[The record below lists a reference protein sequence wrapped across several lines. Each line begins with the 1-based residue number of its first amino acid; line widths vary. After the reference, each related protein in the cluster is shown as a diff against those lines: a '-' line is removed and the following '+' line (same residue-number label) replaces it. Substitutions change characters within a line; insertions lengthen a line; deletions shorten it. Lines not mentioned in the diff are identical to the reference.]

1 MAQTKP
7 FLDGM
12 KKSFEDV
19 PVDAANGNAVA
30 TTEFLEASETL
41 CGLFGMSLSNWTI
54 LSRD

>member
-54 LSRD
+54 LS